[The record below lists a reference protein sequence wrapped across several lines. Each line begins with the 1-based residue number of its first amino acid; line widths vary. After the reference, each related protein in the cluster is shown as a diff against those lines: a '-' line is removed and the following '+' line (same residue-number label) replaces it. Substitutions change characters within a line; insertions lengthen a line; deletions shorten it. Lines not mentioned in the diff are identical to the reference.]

1 MDNAVDRVREPATSF
16 GSPSDAVSARA
27 HEIVSGLAPED
38 RIRLLSGADM
48 WHTVAVAEAGIP
60 AIMLTDGPHGLRKQG
75 GSGDVAFAPGIP
87 ATCFPTSATLACSW
101 DPALAEQVGRAIGDE
116 AAAAGVAVVLGPG
129 LNLKRHPCCGRNFE
143 YYSEDPLLSGRM
155 AAGLVRGIQS
165 AGVGACLKHFAV
177 NNQETNR
184 MVLDAIVDERTLR
197 ELYLAGFETAVVE
210 SAPWTV
216 MCAYNRVN
224 GEYCSDSR
232 RLLTGIL
239 RDEWGFGGLVMSDW
253 GAVNDRVL
261 AVAAGLDLEMPGSH
275 GANDSALRE
284 AVRSGMLAGEAVDA
298 CAARVVELALRSGEA
313 AKERVGDGP
322 ATQNTDAHHDLARR
336 AATESTVL
344 LTNDGILPLARGVRV
359 AVIGA
364 MAAEP
369 RYQGAGSSQVT
380 PTRLEGALDAL
391 RSAVTARE
399 GASSAGDVTYVAAY
413 DPITGNLEPDG
424 LAEAAR
430 NAAAAEVAL
439 VFVGLPARY
448 ESEGFDREHM
458 RLPEGHDRL
467 VEAVCAA
474 NSRAVVVLAGGAPV
488 ELPWADEPAAIV
500 LSYLGGQAG
509 GGAVADVLV
518 GDAEPGGRLAETWP
532 LVLADVAADA
542 NFPGEGRQVRY
553 REGLYVGYRYFT
565 TAGRPVRFCFGH
577 GLSYTTFEY
586 GTPLLSGGRIDAGD
600 SVTVE
605 VPVTNTGPR
614 RGATVVQVYV
624 RDISSAV
631 HRPVRE
637 LAGFHKLWLDAGE
650 TAEATVTLGPR
661 AFAFY
666 DVASAAWQIEGGEF
680 EVLVGASVEDIRAR
694 ATVAVESAFRPAS
707 LPAPPGL
714 VADDVRFAAMLG
726 RELPAPEPAAPYSRT
741 STVGDL
747 ESTALGRRVQRVLLA
762 TLRRQLAGAVE
773 ADPAAAAMMERV
785 VMEMPLRNLVTMSG
799 GRLGWRM
806 LDVLVD
812 ALNGRW
818 GPLLRRVVRRG

>member
-1 MDNAVDRVREPATSF
+1 MSDVSERVREHALPT
-16 GSPSDAVSARA
+16 GLPSGVVSARA
-27 HEIVSGLAPED
+27 REIVAGLSLKT

-75 GSGDVAFAPGIP
+75 GSGDVGFAPGVP
-87 ATCFPTSATLACSW
+87 ATCFPTSATLACSF
-101 DPALAEQVGRAIGDE
+101 DPALAEQVGRAIGEE
-116 AAAAGVAVVLGPG
+116 AAAEGVAVVLGPG

-155 AAGLVRGIQS
+155 AAGLVRGVQS

-184 MVLDAIVDERTLR
+184 MIVDAVVDERTLR
-197 ELYLAGFETAVVE
+197 ELYLAGFEIAVRE

-224 GEYCSDSR
+224 GEYCSDSH
-232 RLLTGIL
+232 RLLTEIL
-239 RDEWGFGGLVMSDW
+239 REEWGFDGLVMSDW
-253 GAVNDRVL
+253 GAVNDRVA

-275 GANDSALRE
+275 GVNHAALGE
-284 AVRSGMLAGEAVDA
+284 AVRSGVLAGEAVDA
-298 CAARVVELALRSGEA
+298 CAARVVKLALRSQDA
-313 AKERVGDGP
+313 AEQRAGGSP
-322 ATQNTDAHHDLARR
+322 GAQNADAHHELARR
-336 AATESTVL
+336 AAAESTVL
-344 LTNDGILPLARGVRV
+344 LTNDGILPLARGVRI

-380 PTRLEGALDAL
+380 PTRLESALDAL

-399 GASSAGDVTYVAAY
+399 SAPSVANVTYVAVY
-413 DPITGNLEPDG
+413 DPVTGDLAPDG
-424 LAEAAR
+424 LAEASR
-430 NAAAAEVAL
+430 AAADAEVAL
-439 VFVGLPARY
+439 VFVGLPASY

-458 RLPEGHDRL
+458 RLPAGHDRL
-467 VEAVCAA
+467 VGAA
-474 NSRAVVVLAGGAPV
+474 CSANPRTVVVLAGGAPV

-500 LSYLGGQAG
+500 LTYLGGQAG
-509 GGAVADVLV
+509 GGAVADVLL

-532 LVLADVAADA
+532 LALEDVAADG

-565 TAGRPVRFCFGH
+565 TAARPVRFCFGH

-586 GTPLLSGGRIDAGD
+586 NTLSLSSGRIDAGEG
-600 SVTVE
+600 VTVH
-605 VPVTNTGPR
+605 VPVTNAGSR

-624 RDISSAV
+624 RDVSSAV

-637 LAGFHKLWLDAGE
+637 LVGFSKLWIDPGE
-650 TAEATVTLGPR
+650 TAEALVTLGPR

-666 DVASAAWQIEGGEF
+666 DVASGAWQTEAGEF
-680 EVLVGASVEDIRAR
+680 EVLVGASVDDIRAR
-694 ATVAVESAFRPAS
+694 ATVRGASAFRPAS

-726 RELPAPEPAAPYSRT
+726 AGLPTPEPTAPYSRT

-747 ESTALGRRVQRVLLA
+747 ESTALGRRVQRVLLS
-762 TLRRQLAGAVE
+762 TLRRQIAGAVE

-799 GRLGWRM
+799 GRLTWRA
-806 LDVLVD
+806 LDSLLD

-818 GPLLRRVVRRG
+818 GRLLRRLVRG